1 MTRRRRVL
9 SLCLGVPEWGDAN
22 PWAYA
27 LHEILGQAGFEALLV
42 NLLTDSDVFYF
53 RHLLGDDCEDPRRL
67 GNVSRCPIGDPI
79 AHGDV
84 ALGDTVASFAP
95 DVAIAWETTTAR
107 LLRRAAAQLPLVLV
121 STHCARL
128 ERLVA
133 DGAVRDYLGFRSAAE
148 RGVQFT
154 VDDSDPELVAIRACD
169 LLILPS
175 ELARFSQ
182 ERLFPAQVGKMYART
197 ISAAEPMNAEAS
209 RFLHLRRPFAERDI
223 DVLFVSGRWD
233 TPARQLQVV
242 DRICARVPHR
252 RVELVGESSTLTR
265 ARHRGVRPRRA
276 LYELLGRTKVVVAPG
291 LADPAPAGL
300 FEASA
305 MACNLVASPNC
316 GPWELCPE
324 ELRVPDASTA
334 AFVEQIERALARPF
348 ADDRQRFLDGATSEL
363 VETLAVL

>member
-1 MTRRRRVL
+1 MKRRRRLL

-27 LHEILGQAGFEALLV
+27 LHEILGQAGFEVLLV
-42 NLLTDSDVFYF
+42 NLLADSDVYYF
-53 RHLLGDDCEDPRRL
+53 RHLLGDEYENPRRL
-67 GNVSRCPIGDPI
+67 AGVSRCPIGDPLSG
-79 AHGDV
+79 GDA
-84 ALGDTVASFAP
+84 ALGETVATFAP

-121 STHCARL
+121 GTHCGRL

-133 DGAVRDYLGFRSAAE
+133 DGAVRDFLGFHSAVE
-148 RGVQFT
+148 RGVRFP
-154 VDDSDPELVAIRACD
+154 VDADDAELDAIQACD

-175 ELARFSQ
+175 DLARFTQ
-182 ERLFPAQVGKMYART
+182 GHLFSAHVGKMYGRP
-197 ISAAEPMNAEAS
+197 ISAAEPISAEAS

-223 DVLFVSGRWD
+223 DVLFVAGRWD
-233 TPARQLQVV
+233 APARQLPLV
-242 DRICARVPHR
+242 DRVCAALPHL
-252 RVELVGESSTLTR
+252 RVELVGESGSPTR
-265 ARHRGVRPRRA
+265 ARHRGARPRGA
-276 LYELLGRTKVVVAPG
+276 LYEILGRTKVVVAAG

-324 ELRVPDASTA
+324 ELRVADASTS
-334 AFVEQIERALARPF
+334 AFVAHIERALERPL
-348 ADDRQRFLDGATSEL
+348 ADHRQRFLDGATSEL